1 MRIQPDREGWFLA
14 RKTPCAAATHH
25 PRRAYRLVLL
35 GPPGVGK
42 GTQAHLLHEALGA
55 CHLSTGDLFRAAQSQ
70 TDPSPALQS
79 ALEAMRRGELVSDS
93 VVIAMVRERV
103 GCIRCHEGFLLDG
116 FPRNTTQAV
125 ALDLLLK
132 DQKLTLDGVLSYE
145 LSLDEVVARLSGRR
159 TCSGCKAVYHI
170 GTCPPR
176 ALGICDQ
183 CGGQLVQREDD
194 RPEAIRVRMAAYQK
208 STRPL
213 VEYYERA
220 GKLITI
226 QAVGTPE
233 EILQRALHALEQRDG
248 TRGRSEGVEQCLTR

>member
-1 MRIQPDREGWFLA
+1 MSAQPDQEAWFLA
-14 RKTPCAAATHH
+14 QRGPCPAAPKQ

-55 CHLSTGDLFRAAQSQ
+55 CHLSTGDLFRAAQCH

-79 ALEAMRRGELVSDS
+79 ALECMRRGELVPDS

-103 GCIRCHEGFLLDG
+103 GCLRCHGGFLLDG

-132 DQKLTLDGVLSYE
+132 DQGIALDGVLSYD
-145 LSLDEVVARLSGRR
+145 LPLDDVLARLGGRR
-159 TCSGCKAVYHI
+159 TCLNCNAVFHVA
-170 GTCPPR
+170 TCPPR
-176 ALGICDQ
+176 REGICDH
-183 CGGQLVQREDD
+183 CDGQLIQRDDD
-194 RPEAIRVRMAAYQK
+194 RPEAIRVRMEAYRK

-213 VEYYERA
+213 IEYYERA

-226 QAVGTPE
+226 RAVGTPE
-233 EILQRALHALEQRDG
+233 EIAHQTLEALRERDAAAR
-248 TRGRSEGVEQCLTR
+248 TSEGAQPCLTH

>member
-1 MRIQPDREGWFLA
+1 
-14 RKTPCAAATHH
+14 
-25 PRRAYRLVLL
+25 VLL

-42 GTQAHLLHEALGA
+42 GTQAQLLHQALGA
-55 CHLSTGDLFRAAQSQ
+55 CHLSTGDLFRAARSQ
-70 TDPSPALQS
+70 ANPSPALQS
-79 ALEAMRRGELVSDS
+79 ALEAMRRGDLVSDS

-103 GCIRCHEGFLLDG
+103 CCIRCHEGFLLDG

-132 DQKLTLDGVLSYE
+132 DQRLTLDGVLCYE
-145 LSLDEVVARLSGRR
+145 LPLDEVVARLSGRR

-170 GTCPPR
+170 STCPPR
-176 ALGICDQ
+176 APGICDQ
-183 CGGQLVQREDD
+183 CRGQLVQRDDD
-194 RPEAIRVRMAAYQK
+194 RPEAIRVRMAAYEK

-220 GKLITI
+220 GKLITV

-233 EILQRALHALEQRDG
+233 EILERTLHALEERDG
-248 TRGRSEGVEQCLTR
+248 ARERWEGAKQCLTR